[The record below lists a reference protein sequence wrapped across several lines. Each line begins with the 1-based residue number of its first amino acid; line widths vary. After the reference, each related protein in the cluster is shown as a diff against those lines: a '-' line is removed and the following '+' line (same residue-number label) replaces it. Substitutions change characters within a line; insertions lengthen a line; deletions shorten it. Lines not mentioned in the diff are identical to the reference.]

1 MSKSKY
7 LISIVGPTGIGKT
20 KLAIEVA
27 KAYKTEIISSDSRQF
42 YKELKIGTAVP
53 SAEELA
59 EVKHH
64 FIQHIS
70 VKTAYSVGD
79 FEKDAIEVLNELF
92 KTNDV
97 VVMVGGSG
105 LYEKVVTE
113 GLDKFPEVE
122 ANIKSNL
129 EHELNEYGLERLQ
142 LELKTKDP
150 DYYAQVDI
158 QNTQRV
164 VRALSVIRSSG
175 QAFSNYLAKNTNKRE
190 FNSILIGLTASR
202 EIIYNR
208 INLRVDQMIENGL
221 LTEAKSVYQY
231 KNLNSLNTVAYKELF
246 EYFEGKIDFDEAI
259 RLIKRNTR
267 RFAKRQLTWYR
278 KDNRVK
284 WFDYQC
290 NKATVL
296 SFIEDKIQG
305 E

>member
-1 MSKSKY
+1 MPKSKY

-20 KLAIEVA
+20 KLAIEIA

-53 SAEELA
+53 SAEELE

-129 EHELNEYGLERLQ
+129 EHELNEYGLEKLQ

-158 QNTQRV
+158 QNTQRII
-164 VRALSVIRSSG
+164 RALSVIRSSG
-175 QAFSNYLAKNTNKRE
+175 QAFSNYLAKNTSKRK

-221 LTEAKSVYQY
+221 LAEAKSVYKY
-231 KNLNSLNTVAYKELF
+231 KELNSLNTVGYKELF
-246 EYFEGKIDFDEAI
+246 EYFEDKIDFDEAV

-278 KDNRVK
+278 KDDRVE
-284 WFDYQC
+284 WFDYQDD
-290 NKATVL
+290 KAKIL
-296 SFIEDKIQG
+296 SYIEDKIQG